1 MNISLLKSFVKTE
14 LLSELLNFEFN
25 INPNCKRFENIKIKK
40 LKKLYLFLLK

>member
-25 INPNCKRFENIKIKK
+25 INLIAKDLKI
-40 LKKLYLFLLK
+40 LKSKN